1 MMDREDMNLTDE
13 ERAALLESYGEKSS
27 TVKPKK
33 KAVSKKGHWLLD
45 IIILVSVCA
54 ACAAALFYLPFFKVN
69 SIAVVGNKYISTDDI
84 CRIAGIYK
92 GQHLLEVE
100 TAASS
105 KTLVKD
111 LRIEKAS
118 VRRVFPNGI
127 FIEVEERRPVANIAC
142 EYGYL
147 DLDRQ
152 GMVLN
157 AYRKKHFQTIP
168 FLEGIKIQN
177 LYIGDHVK
185 DPMVLDTLKYLS
197 EISENALS
205 GLTEV
210 NLRDPSHVIAYTTNA
225 VEVRIGELKDLENKA
240 KLTQDFLEE
249 LRVTKHQMEYIDL
262 SFSKPFVRFRQ

>member
-1 MMDREDMNLTDE
+1 MDRETMDLTDE
-13 ERAALLESYGEKSS
+13 ERASLIAEEAADTENTAQTEQGK
-27 TVKPKK
+27 KP
-33 KAVSKKGHWLLD
+33 APKGHWFLQGVLF
-45 IIILVSVCA
+45 VAACA
-54 ACAAALFYLPFFKVN
+54 ACAAAVFYLPFFKV
-69 SIAVVGNKYISTDDI
+69 SAISVSGNRYVSTEDI
-84 CRIAGIYK
+84 CRIAGVYK

-100 TAASS
+100 TGKAS

-118 VRRVFPNGI
+118 VRRVFPNGL

-157 AYRKKHFQTIP
+157 AYRNKHFQSIP
-168 FLEGIKIQN
+168 FIDGIKIQN

-185 DPMVLDTLKYLS
+185 DPVVLKTLEYLANIN
-197 EISENALS
+197 EDMLG

-210 NLRDPSHVIAYTTNA
+210 ELADPSHVVAFTTNA
-225 VEVRIGELKDLENKA
+225 VEVRIGELEGLEKKA

-249 LRVTKHQMEYIDL
+249 LRITKHQMEYIDL
-262 SFSKPFVRFRQ
+262 SFSKPLVKFR

>member
-1 MMDREDMNLTDE
+1 MNRDDMELTEE
-13 ERAALLESYGEKSS
+13 ERAALSQNFEAPD
-27 TVKPKK
+27 TVGRSNAGAKK
-33 KAVSKKGHWLLD
+33 RKGRWLLQALMF
-45 IIILVSVCA
+45 IAVCA
-54 ACAAALFYLPFFKVN
+54 ACAAAVFYLPFFKVN
-69 SIAVVGNKYISTDDI
+69 SIAVAGNKYVSTEDI
-84 CRIAGIYK
+84 CRIAGVHK

-100 TAASS
+100 TATAS
-105 KTLVKD
+105 KTLIKD

-118 VRRVFPNGI
+118 VRRVFPNGL

-157 AYRKKHFQTIP
+157 AYKNKHFQTIP

-185 DPMVLDTLKYLS
+185 DPVVLDTLAYLS

-205 GLTEV
+205 GLTAV
-210 NLRDPSHVIAYTTNA
+210 NLADPSHVIAYTTNT
-225 VEVRIGELKDLENKA
+225 VEVRVGELKDLEKKA

-262 SFSKPFVRFRQ
+262 SFSKPFVKFRQQ